1 MDELYRRLGVD
12 INVAFYL
19 IFFSLIWV
27 RVLAMASVLPF
38 LFGKPVPRYVTV
50 GASMALAVFVFT
62 QIVPKTPPPITE
74 DKLLLIVLYMKEAFY
89 GFCMGFMVGIVFYA
103 FSSVGQM
110 IDNQRGMS
118 IARSILPQLG
128 TQASITS
135 IFIFQLGVVLYLA
148 IGGHTYFLDAFF
160 MSFKTLPVLEFPVV
174 GPGMFPLMDLFMRM
188 TGQVIFIALQVATP
202 VIIGI
207 LLADL
212 ILGLANR
219 VAPQINVLI
228 LGFTSKGYL
237 GMLMLFLSL
246 TVVCDQLQYYS
257 LRSTGY
263 VEESVKL
270 LKGQVPPDA
279 PTLKPPE
286 EGIQKPEEGV
296 PKVKTVE

>member
-1 MDELYRRLGVD
+1 MEDLYRRLGVD

-19 IFFSLIWV
+19 IFYSLVWV

-50 GASMALAVFVFT
+50 GSSMVLALFIVI
-62 QIVPKTPPPITE
+62 QIAPDSPPPVTE
-74 DKLLLIVLYMKEAFY
+74 DRLLLVVLYLKEAFY

-110 IDNQRGMS
+110 IDNQRGTS
-118 IARSILPQLG
+118 IARAILPQLG

-135 IFIFQLGVVLYLA
+135 LFIFQLGVVLYLS
-148 IGGHTYFLDAFF
+148 IGGHNYFLDAFF

-212 ILGLANR
+212 ILGIANR
-219 VAPQINVLI
+219 VAPQINVWM
-228 LGFTSKGYL
+228 LGFTIKGYL
-237 GMLMLFLSL
+237 GILMLFVSL

-257 LRSTGY
+257 LRSTSD
-263 VEESVKL
+263 VEETVQL
-270 LKGQVPPDA
+270 LRGKVPPGA
-279 PTLKPPE
+279 PTLEPLE
-286 EGIQKPEEGV
+286 EGMPKPEEGV